1 MGTKGCDVHFA
12 SEVTGMTSLLFAAH
26 GGHKHVL
33 RYLIETLE
41 CDLHHRS
48 INGGIV
54 NLICRGRHLEVL
66 TCMVDYSA
74 KLRDVVRRG
83 MRA

>member
-1 MGTKGCDVHFA
+1 MEYACSSGSLNVLQWLVGTKGCDVHFA

-54 NLICRGRHLEVL
+54 NLICRG
-66 TCMVDYSA
+66 
-74 KLRDVVRRG
+74 
-83 MRA
+83 